1 MSDLVRFSCWR
12 FGRPNALPLSCGPAA
27 RAGLTMILQSPCGRT
42 DSFNGRF
49 DGGQQ
54 AGATRL
60 RDLRRPASTDQRK
73 VNDSLPTTGLAIPS
87 GDRPSNALP
96 FSGGRPSAADRPL
109 QRHVGRLLNQGS
121 EPRASAI
128 AVRVFRAPGVT
139 AHSFFLPDQK
149 VTPGSGLA
157 GSPSPNSRHLS
168 TSEVHHKYQVRPT
181 LCR

>member
-1 MSDLVRFSCWR
+1 
-12 FGRPNALPLSCGPAA
+12 
-27 RAGLTMILQSPCGRT
+27 MILQSPCGRT

-96 FSGGRPSAADRPL
+96 FSGEPAAR
-109 QRHVGRLLNQGS
+109 
-121 EPRASAI
+121 
-128 AVRVFRAPGVT
+128 AVR
-139 AHSFFLPDQK
+139 
-149 VTPGSGLA
+149 
-157 GSPSPNSRHLS
+157 
-168 TSEVHHKYQVRPT
+168 
-181 LCR
+181 